1 MFKGKKMQNQK
12 LMQDEE
18 QRFENAM
25 TQQDKKLENDQ
36 EEFKNDEKDLEESL
50 GTKLQTWSPKKE
62 SQGSLLNLNLSV

>member
-1 MFKGKKMQNQK
+1 
-12 LMQDEE
+12 MQDEE